1 MFRVIYHQAHH
12 IWCATTVSLGQSG
25 GKRDQAKGRPYEV
38 SLAPQTHDD
47 YPKSRAAL
55 GQTRKRLATW
65 LHEQSIQENESQSVM
80 LSAQQ
85 LSGGTTPSGGAYDI

>member
-1 MFRVIYHQAHH
+1 MTCPTCLRVA
-12 IWCATTVSLGQSG
+12 
-25 GKRDQAKGRPYEV
+25 RDQAKGRPGEV

-47 YPKSRAAL
+47 YPLSRAAL
-55 GQTRKRLATW
+55 GEARNRLATW
-65 LHEQSIQENESQSVM
+65 LHEESIQENESQNVL